1 MRKLLITFA
10 MAGALIFPSF
20 VFADEAAEEM
30 AEEEMTEELES
41 VGPNLY
47 GSFRIGVESSNSNI
61 NVKDGGSRWGIRGNH
76 EVGGGLT
83 AVYRFETGVDTSADL
98 NGRLSYVG
106 LSGGFGSLTVGK
118 INSAGYNAVG
128 PILDNSWYYGAAGV
142 AGSRLANAVSYAFSN
157 DLMTVQ
163 VDASYENPDAVATT
177 DITGGLTAA
186 EQNAI
191 RNANNLQQ
199 VEFGLTVNVGEIGK
213 VGLAYVDDKYSLDE
227 SGDLTQADGNAVTGA
242 SSWQTKTTVAAAQ
255 VSVSGLTASI
265 GSARVKYTNTS
276 GDGAAG
282 DGASAVIPDG
292 KTTFFGIRGGLGDTG
307 VGYVLQWRDVK
318 PANTNPWL
326 ISLTKGLGDNASLVL
341 EHGNNDTD
349 PNATQVGLVVNF

>member
-47 GSFRIGVESSNSNI
+47 GSLRIGVESKDSNL
-61 NVKDGGSRWGIRGNH
+61 NVNNVSSRWGILGSH
-76 EVGGGLT
+76 EVGDGLT
-83 AVYRFETGVDTSADL
+83 AVYRFEASVNDDAELG
-98 NGRLSYVG
+98 GRLNYVG
-106 LSGGFGSLTVGK
+106 LSGGFGSLTVGR
-118 INSAGYNAVG
+118 INSAGYGAVG

-142 AGSRLANAVSYAFSN
+142 ATSRLGNAVSYAFSN
-157 DLMTVQ
+157 DLMTMQ
-163 VDASYENPDAVATT
+163 VDASYESPDALATEAVGGVSA
-177 DITGGLTAA
+177 DI
-186 EQNAI
+186 QNAY
-191 RNANNLQQ
+191 RNTNNLQQ

-213 VGLAYVDDKYSLDE
+213 VGLAYVDDKYSLND
-227 SGDLTQADGNAVTGA
+227 SGELTAAGSTTPITQS

-265 GSARVKYTNTS
+265 GSARVKYTNTTGDDAS
-276 GDGAAG
+276 DGAT
-282 DGASAVIPDG
+282 AVIPDG

-318 PANTNPWL
+318 PSNTNPWL
-326 ISLTKGLGDNASLVL
+326 ISLTKGLGNSASLVL
-341 EHGNNDTD
+341 EHANNDTN
-349 PNATQVGLVVNF
+349 PNATQVGLIVNF